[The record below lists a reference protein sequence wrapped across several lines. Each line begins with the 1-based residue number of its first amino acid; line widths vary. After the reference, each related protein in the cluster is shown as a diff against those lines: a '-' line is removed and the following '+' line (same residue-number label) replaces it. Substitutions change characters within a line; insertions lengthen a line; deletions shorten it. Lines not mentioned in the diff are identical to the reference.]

1 MIHID
6 NFDKIKKRYDAY
18 WAKENH
24 DRPLMDIRAPQYD
37 YRSVF
42 SEKRENLYDQWMDTE
57 YVVRRERALQE
68 SLYFAGEAYPLV
80 CPNLGPDVFGAYFG
94 CGITFGE
101 DTSWA
106 SSHVEKLED
115 IDVSCIKE
123 DNIWFRKTVELT
135 KAMLDD
141 SSGDY
146 LVGITDIH
154 PGLDG
159 LVSLRGPQEL
169 CFDIFE
175 EPELVQKLNFEM
187 CMRFKEV
194 YNRLNDILQEKQQGN
209 SNWMGIYHQ
218 QGWYVTSC
226 DFGGMISEE
235 MYQQFVIP
243 ELKEEIGFLKHT
255 IFHLDGPG
263 ALRQLD
269 SLLELEGLDGIQW
282 VYGAG
287 QPTAAYWIET
297 LKKIQDAGKMIHIDI
312 VKEDLPVLLEQLRPE
327 GVLYRM
333 NCSTPEEADY
343 LIKTAGEYRGKKVF

>member
-1 MIHID
+1 M
-6 NFDKIKKRYDAY
+6 
-18 WAKENH
+18 
-24 DRPLMDIRAPQYD
+24 
-37 YRSVF
+37 
-42 SEKRENLYDQWMDTE
+42 
-57 YVVRRERALQE
+57 
-68 SLYFAGEAYPLV
+68 
-80 CPNLGPDVFGAYFG
+80 
-94 CGITFGE
+94 
-101 DTSWA
+101 
-106 SSHVEKLED
+106 
-115 IDVSCIKE
+115 
-123 DNIWFRKTVELT
+123 
-135 KAMLDD
+135 
-141 SSGDY
+141 
-146 LVGITDIH
+146 
-154 PGLDG
+154 
-159 LVSLRGPQEL
+159 
-169 CFDIFE
+169 
-175 EPELVQKLNFEM
+175 NFEM

-194 YNRLNDILQEKQQGN
+194 YDRLNDILQEKQQGN

-235 MYQQFVIP
+235 MYQKFVIP